1 MNTICLKCGAGK
13 ASLKCDFCGSEES
26 IEERKESES
35 SSKIIAYRE
44 YEIGNY
50 SESLKAFN
58 RLYKEYPNDIYVI
71 AYKSFCNYHNNG
83 IDNEEL
89 SKYLSVIFNIC
100 KDDSVLQKIISK
112 FSQVIKSY
120 SVFQSILTLINK
132 QLIEKIFNNENL
144 YLYLKN
150 IVDQEINDGNSVR
163 INFHLFK
170 NIYNS
175 KSLVSRTLYDDF
187 VKYLIS
193 KDILYAGKGQY
204 SSDYFEISDSE
215 FLELLSFANNGFLP
229 RTIFRYYFVIQENNT
244 SIQEWEHILL
254 KLKPEFISIKD
265 QIEYQVNEALNGLKY
280 FKDGNS
286 TNWKY
291 SYSMNIEI
299 VRDNLKRILKKG
311 EKKST
316 SSGCFIA
323 TATMGSYD
331 HPVVVDLRIFRDNC
345 LLTKKWGIS
354 FVNWYYTH
362 GPKAARLINKSKVL
376 KYITFIAIVKPL
388 HHLSKILRIN

>member
-1 MNTICLKCGAGK
+1 
-13 ASLKCDFCGSEES
+13 
-26 IEERKESES
+26 
-35 SSKIIAYRE
+35 
-44 YEIGNY
+44 
-50 SESLKAFN
+50 
-58 RLYKEYPNDIYVI
+58 
-71 AYKSFCNYHNNG
+71 
-83 IDNEEL
+83 
-89 SKYLSVIFNIC
+89 
-100 KDDSVLQKIISK
+100 
-112 FSQVIKSY
+112 
-120 SVFQSILTLINK
+120 
-132 QLIEKIFNNENL
+132 
-144 YLYLKN
+144 
-150 IVDQEINDGNSVR
+150 
-163 INFHLFK
+163 
-170 NIYNS
+170 
-175 KSLVSRTLYDDF
+175 